1 MIRTIA
7 AAGGLLGLALAGAA
21 ILATPDARAETKEI
35 NFGIISTESSQNLR
49 TVWEPFLADMA
60 RKTGYKI
67 NPFFAADYAGVI
79 QAMRFDKVDVA
90 WFGNKS
96 AMEAVDRAGG
106 EVFAQTVDKDGNPG
120 YWSLLIVH
128 KDSPI
133 KSLDDILKHPGEY
146 TFGNGDPNST
156 SGFLVPT
163 SYIFAAN
170 NIDPKTCFKTIR
182 NASHQANAMA
192 VAHKQV
198 AAATNNSEDLQ
209 RLEATAPDARKEIR
223 IIWTSPI
230 IPLDPL
236 MWRKDLDP
244 AVKTK
249 LYTFLM
255 SYGRIG
261 TAEER
266 DAAKQVLA
274 NLIWSPFHPSSDA
287 QLLPIR
293 ILEANKAVMKIQGDD
308 KMSAADKAAQIAALQ
323 AEIKTYNEQAA
334 KAEAGPFQKRLA
346 HFIEVDKTAD
356 QTELKKL
363 IAEFA
368 SAATAAPTN

>member
-156 SGFLVPT
+156 SGFLVP
-163 SYIFAAN
+163 SYYVFAKN
-170 NIDPKTCFKTIR
+170 GVDPKTLFKRVMAANHET
-182 NASHQANAMA
+182 NALA
-192 VAHKQV
+192 VANRQV
-198 AAATNNSEDLQ
+198 DVATNNTENMSRMEK
-209 RLEATAPDARKEIR
+209 TAPDKAKEVR
-223 IIWTSPI
+223 IIWKSPL
-230 IPLDPL
+230 IPADPL
-236 MWRKDLDP
+236 VWRKNLPDAEKKVIRDFILDYG
-244 AVKTK
+244 VKG
-249 LYTFLM
+249 
-255 SYGRIG
+255 SP
-261 TAEER
+261 EEV
-266 DAAKQVLA
+266 AKEKQVLA
-274 NLIWSPFHPSSDA
+274 GLLWAPFKESSNA

-293 ILEANKAVMKIQGDD
+293 QLELFRDRTKIENDA
-308 KMSAADKAAQIAALQ
+308 SIAAEEKKAKL
-323 AEIKTYNEQAA
+323 AEIDA
-334 KAEAGPFQKRLA
+334 KLQ
-346 HFIEVDKTAD
+346 
-356 QTELKKL
+356 ELSKQQG
-363 IAEFA
+363 
-368 SAATAAPTN
+368 S